1 MANQAIK
8 LYKVSDTDK
17 RVGINLAANT
27 NPGYTLDVNGNF
39 RVNGGSAIISQ
50 INNVLTLY
58 RSSTTAQD
66 YPAGIYFTV
75 NDTTNNKSYTSSFYA
90 YQDHQTS
97 PSGLNYVITPGGGL
111 FIGSGEGPTN
121 HYNAIKP
128 YTGEDAFI
136 TADGTIW
143 LQSNGQ
149 TIANRVG
156 AAITTSG
163 YIVPTKADTLTN
175 GIGSIG
181 TSNYHW
187 SSAYIDNVRAFTG
200 MDVFN
205 TTGNGSSYRMGFS
218 DRSMSV
224 YALMWGSRIAN
235 YGGRIS
241 FGEYSENSS
250 GTLLS
255 YREQYVLP
263 TPNQGLTSS
272 STYNI
277 LTTKQVNLDN
287 KSSYGTGYN
296 NSYLKFYIP
305 HEDSGSLYPVMR
317 IGTGRGNGWC
327 LGTISTNNILYFV
340 YNDGDGTANTNA
352 TWFSLSPG
360 DTRNAGYEIITS
372 RFTASQTSYGIVT
385 TGFQHFGGI
394 KGFNYIYTYGI
405 DGNGGAVRWSTD
417 ISGHNSSGTITN
429 ELYYDTGNATNV
441 TSGVWKF
448 REYSPKSTAST
459 TTTGKYEDYALPT
472 VTTGRTDSTT
482 YSILTSKSAVTIAQG
497 GTGATTRLDALKA
510 LTSESVGT
518 SAQFFLTITN
528 SWGKGGYTNIADA
541 KTVLGITGTQYG
553 SNHMGWKKVSI
564 TLTNGAGSVAC
575 TGVTADSV
583 VQATRVGTYS
593 DTSGGYSTHIG
604 AAASNAGNVKVF
616 STATGT
622 VTWSTYLWWSKTA
635 TGG

>member
-8 LYKVSDTDK
+8 LYKENDTDK
-17 RVGINLAANT
+17 RVGINLAPNT
-27 NPGYTLDVNGNF
+27 NPGYTLDVNGNVRF
-39 RVNGGSAIISQ
+39 RNM
-50 INNVLTLY
+50 LTLY

-75 NDTTNNKSYTSSFYA
+75 NDTDNNKSYSSGLYA

-128 YTGEDAFI
+128 YTGEDTFI

-143 LQSNGQ
+143 LQSNSQ
-149 TIANRVG
+149 TVANRVG
-156 AAITTSG
+156 AAIITSG
-163 YIVPTKADTLTN
+163 YIVPAKADTLTN

-205 TTGNGSSYRMGFS
+205 TTANGSSYRMGFS

-255 YREQYVLP
+255 YRENYVLP
-263 TPNQGLTSS
+263 TPNQGLTSN

-277 LTTKQVNLDN
+277 LTTKEVNLDN
-287 KSSYGTGYN
+287 KSSYGAGYN

-305 HEDSGSLYPVMR
+305 HEDSGSLFPVMR

-417 ISGHNSSGTITN
+417 ITGHNASGTITN
-429 ELYYDTGNATNV
+429 ELFYDTGNATNV
-441 TSGVWKF
+441 TSGIWKF
-448 REYSPKSTAST
+448 RQFSPNSTAST
-459 TTTGKYEDYALPT
+459 TTTGKYEDYKLPT
-472 VTTGRTDSTT
+472 VTTGRTDSPT
-482 YSILTSKSAVTIAQG
+482 YDILTSKSAVTIAQG
-497 GTGATTRLDALKA
+497 GTGATTRLNALKA
-510 LTSESVGT
+510 LTNENVST
-518 SAQFFLTITN
+518 NANYFLTITT
-528 SWGKGGYTNIADA
+528 SWGKGGYTSVADA

-575 TGVTADSV
+575 TGVTASSV
-583 VQATRVGTYS
+583 VQATRVGTFS
-593 DTSGGYSTHIG
+593 DSSGGYSTHIG
-604 AAASNAGNVKVF
+604 AAATDAGHVKVF
-616 STATGT
+616 STANGT

-635 TGG
+635 EGG